1 MRLRQV
7 AAATFLAEFKTQ
19 YLLAA
24 TFMRLQEYYESPLRG
39 FCGRYFTHEQYMDAY
54 AAKYGNFTY
63 TADWAGFNVPGNIV
77 VRFFSLFRDLSRKE
91 TALHEAMLPVM
102 ERWGD
107 RFYLVGSTSGDLG
120 TLKHEVAHAFYYLDP
135 EYKREMDTITARW
148 PQADSFRKAV
158 VRKGYRSSVVKDETQ
173 AYMATSPKAW
183 LTKWSG
189 LRLVI
194 PPAYRSVFS
203 AKYKGCR

>member
-1 MRLRQV
+1 MRLREV

-39 FCGRYFTHEQYMDAY
+39 FHGRRFTHEQYMDAY

-63 TADWAGFNVPGNIV
+63 TVDWTGFNVPGNIV

-107 RFYLVGSTSGDLG
+107 RFYLVGSMSGDPD
-120 TLKHEVAHAFYYLDP
+120 TLKHEMAHAFYYLDQG
-135 EYKREMDTITARW
+135 YKREMDAITAGW
-148 PQADSFRKAV
+148 LQADSFRQAIA
-158 VRKGYRSSVVKDETQ
+158 RKGYRMSVAKDETQ

-183 LTKWSG
+183 LTKWTG

-194 PPAYRSVFS
+194 SPAYRRVFS